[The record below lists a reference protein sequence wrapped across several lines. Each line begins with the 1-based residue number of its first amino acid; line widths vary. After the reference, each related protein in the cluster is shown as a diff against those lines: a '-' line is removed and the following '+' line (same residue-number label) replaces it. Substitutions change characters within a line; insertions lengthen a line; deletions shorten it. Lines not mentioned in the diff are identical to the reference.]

1 MRRIRFE
8 LWLATTAIALVAA
21 GLSLPVQSA
30 PLTEDEISAAVPMP
44 EPANL
49 PPPTVSD
56 IAPQPSTDSPTAA
69 TPAQVASPAAA
80 RDSTQPTAAPA
91 VATPEIATPVVATP
105 PAVAPAEAP
114 ALTID
119 QRVAEKLRDMFG
131 GRIDRIIDRKT
142 KAPVEAFYGARN
154 YAPIWVENGAENARG
169 KAAATYLVG
178 VSADGL
184 DPSDYPIPSFA
195 NADVGALAES
205 ELKLT
210 ATALT

>member
-8 LWLATTAIALVAA
+8 LWLATTAIALVVA

-91 VATPEIATPVVATP
+91 VATPEIATPAVATP
-105 PAVAPAEAP
+105 PAVAPKP
-114 ALTID
+114 
-119 QRVAEKLRDMFG
+119 RR
-131 GRIDRIIDRKT
+131 
-142 KAPVEAFYGARN
+142 
-154 YAPIWVENGAENARG
+154 
-169 KAAATYLVG
+169 
-178 VSADGL
+178 
-184 DPSDYPIPSFA
+184 
-195 NADVGALAES
+195 
-205 ELKLT
+205 
-210 ATALT
+210 